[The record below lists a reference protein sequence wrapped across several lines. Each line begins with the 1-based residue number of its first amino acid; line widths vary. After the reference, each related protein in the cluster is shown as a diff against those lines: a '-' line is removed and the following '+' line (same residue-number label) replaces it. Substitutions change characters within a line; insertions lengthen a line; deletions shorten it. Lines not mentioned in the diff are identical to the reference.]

1 VTCWELLLAR
11 PAHYVPAHS
20 LASLAPP
27 PPPRY
32 YEENKVDKMGRP
44 DELLTSSALR
54 VMGYDGS
61 ISADEW
67 AISRIYCVMT
77 FEKVKESAFEKDQR
91 DAPAGGGKKKEA
103 AAPSAAVG
111 GGDMKLAMAL
121 LKAKRSMGDKWSTLS
136 QAEQTAAAKQHLR
149 NT

>member
-1 VTCWELLLAR
+1 M
-11 PAHYVPAHS
+11 
-20 LASLAPP
+20 
-27 PPPRY
+27 
-32 YEENKVDKMGRP
+32 DKMGRP